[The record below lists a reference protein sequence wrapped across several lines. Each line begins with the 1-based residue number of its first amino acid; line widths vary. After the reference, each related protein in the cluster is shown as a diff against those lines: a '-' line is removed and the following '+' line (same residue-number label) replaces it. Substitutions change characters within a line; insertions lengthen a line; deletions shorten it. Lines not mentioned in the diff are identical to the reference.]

1 MTYGHFSS
9 SDQRFSDRQLDKQ
22 LPAILDKALAEQM
35 LSAQESY
42 RLIECTAEELPT
54 LLAAAGSLRDRHKG
68 RTVTYSRKL
77 FLPVTNLCRDRCSYC
92 TFRKDPRDPA
102 AWTMTR
108 DDLHTWLKRG
118 QLQGCKEALMCLGD
132 KPELVSSAY
141 RRTLQNLG
149 HKTTTD
155 YVYEA
160 CEIALSYG
168 ILPHT
173 NAGIM
178 THDEMKWLKDVNV
191 SLGLMLENI
200 SPRLRER
207 GMAHFSAPD
216 KDPAVRVKMIRE
228 AGQLAIPFTTGILI
242 GIGETWREVVD
253 SLLAI
258 REIHQDYGHIQEV
271 IIQNFR
277 AKPQTRMADAPEP
290 ESFDMAKTVAV
301 ARLIFGGQ
309 MNVQAPP
316 NLNPVDHRLLLQAGI
331 NDWGGISPVT
341 KDYVNPE
348 AAWPHLDI
356 LAQTCREEGFSLR
369 ERLAIYQEYID
380 RPGFLLPALRPRT
393 EELQAQV
400 AA

>member
-1 MTYGHFSS
+1 MHDHFSTHA
-9 SDQRFSDRQLDKQ
+9 DK
-22 LPAILDKALAEQM
+22 PFREILDKALADEI
-35 LSAQESY
+35 LSTEDGY
-42 RLIECTAEELPT
+42 RLIHCTEEEFPA

-92 TFRKDPRDPA
+92 TFRKDPRDPT

-108 DDLHTWLKRG
+108 KDLHEWLDRG
-118 QLQGCKEALMCLGD
+118 HAQGCKEALMCLGD

-141 RRTLQNLG
+141 RATLANLG
-149 HKTTTD
+149 HSNTTQ

-173 NAGIM
+173 NAGIL
-178 THDEMKWLKDVNV
+178 TSDEMKWLKDVNV
-191 SLGLMLENI
+191 SLGLMLENV

-216 KDPAVRVKMIRE
+216 KDPAIRVKMIRE
-228 AGQLAIPFTTGILI
+228 AGELEIPFTTGILI
-242 GIGETWREVVD
+242 GIGETWEEVVD
-253 SLLAI
+253 SLVAI
-258 REIHQDYGHIQEV
+258 RDIHQEYDHIQEV

-277 AKPQTRMADAPEP
+277 AKPDTRMAEAPEP
-290 ESFDMAKTVAV
+290 ESLEMAKTVAV
-301 ARLIFGGQ
+301 ARLLLGGQ

-348 AAWPHLDI
+348 AVWPHLTT
-356 LAQTCREEGFSLR
+356 LAETCEEEGFTLR

-380 RPGFLLPALRPRT
+380 RPGFLLPALRSRT
-393 EELQAQV
+393 EGLQAVV

>member
-1 MTYGHFSS
+1 VHEPVSEHVSLSF
-9 SDQRFSDRQLDKQ
+9 DQLLDSAADGAQ
-22 LPAILDKALAEQM
+22 
-35 LSAQESY
+35 LSAAQGY
-42 RLIECTAEELPT
+42 RLIQCTDEEFPA
-54 LLAAAGSLRDRHKG
+54 LLAAAGALRDRHKG

-108 DDLHTWLKRG
+108 KDLRQWLARG
-118 QLQGCKEALMCLGD
+118 QVQGCKEALMCLGD
-132 KPELVSSAY
+132 KPELVSRAY
-141 RRTLQNLG
+141 RTTLADLG
-149 HKTTTD
+149 HRTTTE

-160 CEIALSYG
+160 CQIALSYG

-173 NAGIM
+173 NAGILSY
-178 THDEMKWLKDVNV
+178 DEMQQLKDVNV

-216 KDPAVRVKMIRE
+216 KEPAVRVKMIRE
-228 AGQLAIPFTTGILI
+228 AGELEIPFTTGILI
-242 GIGETWREVVD
+242 GIGETREEVVD

-258 REIHQDYGHIQEV
+258 RDLHHEYGHIQEV

-277 AKPQTRMADAPEP
+277 AKPDTRMADAPEP
-290 ESFDMAKTVAV
+290 ESPEVAKTVAV
-301 ARLIFGGQ
+301 ARLLLGGQ

-316 NLNPVDHRLLLQAGI
+316 NLNPADHRLLLRAGI

-348 AAWPHLDI
+348 AAWPHLDT
-356 LAQTCREEGFSLR
+356 LAQTCQEEGFRLR

-393 EELQAQV
+393 EELQAQIG
-400 AA
+400 A

>member
-1 MTYGHFSS
+1 MGYGRLS
-9 SDQRFSDRQLDKQ
+9 SDKRLNV
-22 LPAILDKALAEQM
+22 ILDRALAEET
-35 LSAQESY
+35 LSAEEGS
-42 RLIECTAEELPT
+42 RLIHCTAEELPAV
-54 LLAAAGSLRDRHKG
+54 LAAAGRLRDRHKG

-108 DDLHTWLKRG
+108 DDLHEWLERA

-141 RRTLQNLG
+141 RLTLQNLG
-149 HKTTTD
+149 HQTTTA

-178 THDEMKWLKDVNV
+178 SYDEMKWLKDVNV
-191 SLGLMLENI
+191 SLGLMLENV

-216 KDPAVRVKMIRE
+216 KDPAVRIKMIRE
-228 AGQLAIPFTTGILI
+228 AGALAIPFTTGILI
-242 GIGETWREVVD
+242 GIGETWQEVVD
-253 SLLAI
+253 SLIAI
-258 REIHQDYGHIQEV
+258 RQIHQEYGHIQEV

-277 AKPQTRMADAPEP
+277 AKPDTRMADAPEP
-290 ESFDMAKTVAV
+290 HSLEMAKTVAV

-348 AAWPHLDI
+348 AAWPHLDS
-356 LAQTCREEGFSLR
+356 LAQTCRQEGFTLR
-369 ERLAIYQEYID
+369 ERLAIYEEYID

-393 EELQAQV
+393 QELQAQV
-400 AA
+400 AAYS

>member
-1 MTYGHFSS
+1 MRDYSS
-9 SDQRFSDRQLDKQ
+9 TRFAK
-22 LPAILDKALAEQM
+22 PFAEILDKALGAEV
-35 LSAQESY
+35 LSTEEGY
-42 RLIECTAEELPT
+42 RLIHCTEEECSA

-108 DDLHTWLKRG
+108 QDLHEWLERG
-118 QLQGCKEALMCLGD
+118 QVQGCKEALMCLGD
-132 KPELVSSAY
+132 KPELVSSGY
-141 RRTLQNLG
+141 RTTLANLG
-149 HKTTTD
+149 HRTTTA

-178 THDEMKWLKDVNV
+178 TSDEMKWLKDVNV

-228 AGQLAIPFTTGILI
+228 AGELEIPFTTGILI
-242 GIGETWREVVD
+242 GIGETWEEVVD
-253 SLLAI
+253 SLIAI
-258 REIHQDYGHIQEV
+258 REIHQEYGHIQEV

-277 AKPQTRMADAPEP
+277 AKPETRMAEAPEP
-290 ESFDMAKTVAV
+290 ESLEMAKTVAV
-301 ARLIFGGQ
+301 ARLLLGGQ

-316 NLNPVDHRLLLQAGI
+316 NLNPVDHRFLLQAGI

-348 AAWPHLDI
+348 AAWPHLKI
-356 LAQTCREEGFSLR
+356 LAQTCEDEGFTLR
-369 ERLAIYQEYID
+369 ERLAIYKEYID
-380 RPGFLLPALRPRT
+380 RPGFLLPALRPQT
-393 EELQAQV
+393 EELQAVV